1 MANKIKAIIFDMD
14 GVLWD
19 SMPNHTIAWSKA
31 MEYFGINIPAKEFYH
46 HEGRNRKGTINC
58 IFNIVY
64 KRDATN
70 DEIANIS
77 KRKSEEF
84 EKLPKPKPMNGAL
97 ELLIKLKEDGYKLM
111 IVTGS
116 SQDSLLNDI
125 LTSYKGIFSKETI
138 ISGKDVVNSKPHPE
152 PYLLA
157 LQRLG
162 IKACESI
169 VIENAPLG
177 IQSGVAAGIYAIAV
191 NTGKLSNEVLYNA
204 GAKEVYESLN
214 DIKCLSLLHSYR

>member
-1 MANKIKAIIFDMD
+1 MD

-31 MEYFGINIPAKEFYH
+31 MEYYGINIPAQEFFE

-58 IFNIVY
+58 IFNKVY

-70 DEIANIS
+70 DEVANIS

-84 EKLPKPKPMNGAL
+84 EKLPKPKPMSGAL
-97 ELLIKLKEDGYKLM
+97 ELLTKLKEDGYKLM

-116 SQDSLLNDI
+116 SQDSLLNEV
-125 LTSYKGIFSKETI
+125 LTYYKGIFSKETI
-138 ISGKDVVNSKPHPE
+138 VSGKDVINGKPHPE

-157 LQRLG
+157 LQKLEV
-162 IKACESI
+162 KASESI
-169 VIENAPLG
+169 IIENAPLG
-177 IQSGVAAGIYAIAV
+177 IQSGTAAGIYTIAV
-191 NTGKLSNEVLYNA
+191 NTGKLSKEILYNA

-214 DIKCLSLLHSYR
+214 EIKCLNLS